1 VNHPAVTVRRLFPL
15 LVALLCAAPGLTVAA
30 ETSLQVVRVLPGWR
44 EAASFKRIGEYFD
57 GRERTGGEVVL
68 RSQPAERGG
77 YYFLIR
83 LANPVTAAPV
93 TLQLEVVRPG
103 TPQPQVFSFPTSVP
117 VGSTVF
123 NVGLT
128 GADWPGHEVNPVAW
142 RLHVLAADGR
152 VLATDQSYV
161 WGKPAAAP

>member
-1 VNHPAVTVRRLFPL
+1 MNHPAVTTRRLVPL
-15 LVALLCAAPGLTVAA
+15 LVALLCSVPALAGAA
-30 ETSLQVVRVLPGWR
+30 EHPLQVVRVFTGWR

-83 LANPVTAAPV
+83 LTNPAATTAA
-93 TLQLEVVRPG
+93 TLKLEVVLPG
-103 TPQPQVFSFPTSVP
+103 TPKPQVFSFPASVP
-117 VGSTVF
+117 AGSAVF

-142 RLHVLAADGR
+142 RLQVLAADGQ
-152 VLATDQSYV
+152 VLAASQSYV
-161 WGKPAAAP
+161 WEKPAATR

>member
-1 VNHPAVTVRRLFPL
+1 MNHPAVTPRRLVPL
-15 LVALLCAAPGLTVAA
+15 LVALLCSVPALSVAA
-30 ETSLQVVRVLPGWR
+30 ENSLQVVRVFTGWR

-57 GRERTGGEVVL
+57 GRERTGGEVIL

-83 LANPVTAAPV
+83 LANPGAATPA

-103 TPQPQVFSFPTSVP
+103 TPKPQVFSFPTSVP

-128 GADWPGHEVNPVAW
+128 GADWPDHEINPVAW
-142 RLHVLAADGR
+142 RLQVLAADGQ
-152 VLATDQSYV
+152 VLATSQSYV
-161 WGKPAAAP
+161 WEKPAAGK